1 MSVLVRQ
8 HKFLDLNLFLL
19 KRPVMT
25 KYNDKESSGLW
36 VWIVI
41 GIIIATIA
49 ISTLYYIGRLD

>member
-1 MSVLVRQ
+1 
-8 HKFLDLNLFLL
+8 
-19 KRPVMT
+19 MT